1 MKRLLIPI
9 LLCALLLTA
18 CGKRRSEGDFRAFAE
33 RLNSLDTLSFTAQV
47 RAEYEHKTAR
57 FALAYEEDRE
67 GGRVT
72 VLAPE
77 LIRGVS
83 ARVKPGSSTL
93 EYDSVVLDTG
103 SLDSFGLSP
112 LSSLPAML
120 RAMKADGIKW
130 PFSASYTQF
139 GPETIWNQF
148 ASFGVPENTYYYFI
162 DADNK
167 VQLTF
172 AQDGWRACV
181 EWLHQLYEEELM
193 DPESLTQDSNLWANK
208 VNDGE
213 VGYFCYLRLIN
224 TAIKAENVEN
234 FKSIL
239 PPAADGFK
247 ACVSQ
252 ILEVPEAGAYLTK
265 NCKDPVAALKWID
278 AQLETETMMVSL
290 NGRVGEQIV
299 LKKM

>member
-103 SLDSFGLSP
+103 SLDSFGRSP
-112 LSSLPAML
+112 LASRPAML
-120 RAMKADGIKW
+120 RAMRLGHVDSIWDEDGKTVVMLEPDDELRCSVW
-130 PFSASYTQF
+130 FSK
-139 GPETIWNQF
+139 PDMR
-148 ASFGVPENTYYYFI
+148 P
-162 DADNK
+162 
-167 VQLTF
+167 L
-172 AQDGWRACV
+172 RA
-181 EWLHQLYEEELM
+181 ELIT
-193 DPESLTQDSNLWANK
+193 D
-208 VNDGE
+208 
-213 VGYFCYLRLIN
+213 
-224 TAIKAENVEN
+224 
-234 FKSIL
+234 
-239 PPAADGFK
+239 
-247 ACVSQ
+247 
-252 ILEVPEAGAYLTK
+252 
-265 NCKDPVAALKWID
+265 
-278 AQLETETMMVSL
+278 
-290 NGRVGEQIV
+290 GRVTVFAEISDWTEGP
-299 LKKM
+299 KP